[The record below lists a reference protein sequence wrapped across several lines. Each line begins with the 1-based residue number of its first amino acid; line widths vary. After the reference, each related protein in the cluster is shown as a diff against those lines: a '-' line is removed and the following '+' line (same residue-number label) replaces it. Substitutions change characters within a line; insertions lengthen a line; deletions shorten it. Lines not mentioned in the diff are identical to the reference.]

1 MVVKRVKAVKKAGG
15 KKRTV
20 KVKRKSKVNTNT
32 NRTTVKISLPGAV
45 GSGGF
50 GGGSSSSSSA
60 GAGGSV
66 NVMLPQNSG
75 PQTSGAYDTH
85 GNDVGLLRRDV
96 AQGFETLFEQFANN
110 SRGAGFS
117 APKPSVVEAAAPREG
132 IQPDEVIPMDTD
144 VAPVPQTGFDQ
155 SNISNAGPIDGSIR
169 DIASVPASNQ
179 AQGLDMSALSAEREQ
194 QRQQAAQNVAAQ
206 NADRLYQQQTAVVD
220 RMDVADAMTPFAGVP
235 SGDLQLA
242 NKHIS

>member
-206 NADRLYQQQTAVVD
+206 NADRLYQQQTAVAD
-220 RMDVADAMTPFAGVP
+220 RMDVADTITPFAGVP